1 MFWRDEPSEEW
12 MNTYLS
18 IDSGQV
24 LFRKLAKPMC
34 HYFIQN
40 ATRFAIWFLP
50 FAWSNIIGPFNLL
63 PELHLHCG
71 QNFTA
76 KYYISLLPLELCSAS
91 MLVRGRSFLEFLF
104 VHQMTRDVPLQ
115 VQYKAISS

>member
-1 MFWRDEPSEEW
+1 

-18 IDSGQV
+18 IDSEQL
-24 LFRKLAKPMC
+24 LFRKLAKPLC

-50 FAWSNIIGPFNLL
+50 FARSNMIGPFSLL

-71 QNFTA
+71 QKFTA
-76 KYYISLLPLELCSAS
+76 KHYIPLLLVEFVSKFSGLLLYYLPHDMPKLCKLCIDRFFA
-91 MLVRGRSFLEFLF
+91 
-104 VHQMTRDVPLQ
+104 
-115 VQYKAISS
+115 